1 MNKLDEL
8 PATTKPE
15 HALIT
20 AKKNDAPILHLYN
33 FNFNEIILLTN
44 FALEAKSYA

>member
-8 PATTKPE
+8 PATTKHE

-20 AKKNDAPILHLYN
+20 AKKNNTQLLYLYN
-33 FNFNEIILLTN
+33 FNFNAIILLADTDQ
-44 FALEAKSYA
+44 EAKSNA